1 MVEQSYLLTDKERDR
16 FAWWLENE
24 AKTSLG
30 MAEQAEKLGIQGLV
44 TKERA
49 HALAATVISKKLR
62 STQSV
67 TIR

>member
-1 MVEQSYLLTDKERDR
+1 MAEQSYLLSDSERQR

-30 MAEQAEKLGIQGLV
+30 MAEQAEKLGIQSLV

-49 HALAATVISKKLR
+49 EALAATVISKKLR
-62 STQSV
+62 SMESMTLS
-67 TIR
+67 